1 MNKPELKYL
10 ETEIKKSLNDLEGI
24 FWKTY
29 VDIYEYEFDDRENFH
44 PDYER
49 EDNET
54 WLFHSTRRLFYKI
67 CLFLELKELT
77 AYLEMFKS
85 KFSSYINDAVEV
97 RKSRGPLYSEIE
109 PSMIILDDFRDF
121 LSPLIEF
128 GFEEKNRNKYNKL
141 KLILDNTNQ
150 ILSKTKTKITN
161 ETSIYKTIEWFINVV
176 YPTSRASNKARF
188 IEKFKTY
195 QPDILI
201 PEISSAVEYKY
212 IRQGVSLGNY
222 IDQLKT
228 DADNYKDDDYY
239 KFFYAVIV
247 FEDKSEINQASIQ
260 NGVKEKSFPENWE
273 IIIQ

>member
-10 ETEIKKSLNDLEGI
+10 ETEIKKSLNDLEVT
-24 FWKTY
+24 FWETY
-29 VDIYEYEFDDRENFH
+29 VDVHDYEFDDRENFH
-44 PDYER
+44 PDYEK

-77 AYLEMFKS
+77 VYLEMFKL
-85 KFSSYINDAVEV
+85 KFSSSINDAVEV

-128 GFEEKNRNKYNKL
+128 GFEEKNKIKFNKL
-141 KLILDNTNQ
+141 KLILENTNQ
-150 ILSKTKTKITN
+150 ILSKTKTKVTN
-161 ETSIYKTIEWFINVV
+161 ETSIYLIIKWFINVV
-176 YPTSRASNKARF
+176 YPSSRSLNKARF

-201 PEISSAVEYKY
+201 PEISSAIEYKY
-212 IRQGVSLGNY
+212 IRKGSGLGNY

-228 DADNYKDDDYY
+228 DADNYKDDDLYR
-239 KFFYAVIV
+239 FFYAIVV
-247 FEDKSEINQASIQ
+247 FEDKSEINHASFQQGI
-260 NGVKEKSFPENWE
+260 KEKRFPENWE
-273 IIIQ
+273 IIAL